1 MTLKLSQNQ
10 KLELKKTMK
19 LDIVQIYVQTPKTVL
34 IPYPDPK
41 NSPLGIKKP
50 NTTPKLSKNQKSEL
64 KDLQKLKVVQPHEQ
78 TQNQF

>member
-50 NTTPKLSKNQKSEL
+50 NTTPKLSKNQVRIEGSVEIKSCS
-64 KDLQKLKVVQPHEQ
+64 
-78 TQNQF
+78 TT